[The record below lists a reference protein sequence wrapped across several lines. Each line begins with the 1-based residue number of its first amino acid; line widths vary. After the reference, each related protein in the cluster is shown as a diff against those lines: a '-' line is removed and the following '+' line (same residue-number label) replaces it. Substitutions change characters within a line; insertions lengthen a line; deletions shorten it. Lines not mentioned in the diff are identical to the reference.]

1 MERMLLSNQWKT
13 KRLTVR
19 DSTLDEVPELQQ
31 INDAVPQIRGWTGI
45 ETQDGPADPIQAALV
60 GDVLPPNGSKE
71 LSRLQSIRLC
81 LTGQLIGFLGVYHGF
96 PDAETLW
103 IVVIAIHPSFQ
114 RQGYGS
120 ELMGELSRLVA
131 RLEPFT
137 RMRGFI
143 CHENLPSL
151 RFFVQAGFDR
161 IVTIAEDPT
170 HAGEFHFMLE
180 KSISSRSPRV

>member
-1 MERMLLSNQWKT
+1 MQS
-13 KRLTVR
+13 
-19 DSTLDEVPELQQ
+19 
-31 INDAVPQIRGWTGI
+31 
-45 ETQDGPADPIQAALV
+45 ALV
-60 GDVLPPNGSKE
+60 DGVPPPNGSTE
-71 LSRLQSIRLC
+71 LFRLQSIHLRP
-81 LTGQLIGFLGVYHGF
+81 TGQLIGFLGVYHGF

-103 IVVIAIHPSFQ
+103 MVVVAIDPSFQ

-120 ELMGELSRLVA
+120 ALMGELSRLVA

-180 KSISSRSPRV
+180 KSL